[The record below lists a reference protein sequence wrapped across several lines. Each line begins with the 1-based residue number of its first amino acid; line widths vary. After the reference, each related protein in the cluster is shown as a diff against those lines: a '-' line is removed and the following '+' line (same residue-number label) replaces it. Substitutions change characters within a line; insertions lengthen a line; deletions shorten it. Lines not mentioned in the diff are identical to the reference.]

1 LTVAASPGTFIV
13 REKAMTMDAT
23 TVHPFAG
30 WDVPALIEARGRQRG
45 AHSAL
50 IWAPFEGPVQVWSYA
65 GFAEAVARIAGGLS
79 ARGIGTGDRVLLHLE
94 NCPETVLARF
104 ACAWLGATAVLSNA
118 HLAAPELARI
128 IAMLRPRAAITQPDL
143 VERVAQPGNRLEWIA
158 LTETS
163 TGEAPNGAPTP
174 AADRFGRLYG
184 NPLPRRTPDP
194 TAPAMILFTTGS
206 TAVPKAVLWTHANLL
221 WAGKVGAL
229 QQGLRPDDIYQVHLP
244 LFHVV
249 GFTWSLVPAL
259 WAGASVLLQPRF
271 SASRFWPA
279 ALAHR
284 ATVASHAGTDGFL
297 RRQPVPDHAFRQW
310 LFAWHDP
317 DRNDYFRVSGSTG
330 WGMTEMVIPAIVG
343 DASMQQRVSAVGRPY
358 PGYAVR
364 IESEDGSSV
373 RPGETGHLLIGAVRG
388 LSIFQEYVDNPQ
400 AMVEAFDARGFF
412 RTGDRV
418 TLHEDGWIQF
428 KDRVKDMIK
437 VGGES
442 VSASE
447 VEAAITAAGGVA
459 EVAVVA
465 RPDAAYGEVAIAFV
479 VLEGASDLDEEI
491 GRATIA
497 RIVQHCG
504 QSLAKFKQP
513 RDIIITPSLPKIGN
527 NKINRPALR
536 ALATKS
542 ASSLELRAPS
552 GR

>member
-1 LTVAASPGTFIV
+1 
-13 REKAMTMDAT
+13 MTMDAAS
-23 TVHPFAG
+23 VHPFAG

-45 AHSAL
+45 AHPAL
-50 IWAPFEGPVQVWSYA
+50 IWAPFEGPAQVWSYA
-65 GFAEAVARIAGGLS
+65 GFAEAVARIAGGLA

-118 HLAAPELARI
+118 HLAAPELARV
-128 IAMLRPRAAITQPDL
+128 IAMLRPRVAITQPNLAD
-143 VERVAQPGNRLEWIA
+143 RVARPGNHLEWIA
-158 LTETS
+158 VTET
-163 TGEAPNGAPTP
+163 GAAEAPNGSPVPTVE
-174 AADRFGRLYG
+174 RFGRLYG

-206 TAVPKAVLWTHANLL
+206 TAAPKAVLWTHANLL

-229 QQGLRPDDIYQVHLP
+229 QQGLRADDVYQVHLP

-249 GFTWSLVPAL
+249 GFTWSLMPAL
-259 WAGASVLLQPRF
+259 WAGTSVLLQPRF

-297 RRQPVPDHAFRQW
+297 CRQPVPDHAFRQW

-343 DASMQQRVSAVGRPY
+343 DASMEQRVLSVGRPY
-358 PGYAVR
+358 PGYTIR
-364 IESEDGSSV
+364 IENEDGSSV

-400 AMVEAFDARGFF
+400 AMAEAFDARGFF

-479 VLEGASDLDEEI
+479 VLEGAGDADEES
-491 GRATIA
+491 GRAA
-497 RIVQHCG
+497 LQRIVQHCG

-513 RDIIITPSLPKIGN
+513 RDVIITPSLPKIGN

-536 ALATKS
+536 ELAMKS
-542 ASSLELRAPS
+542 TGSFEAGRSSGSRVQT
-552 GR
+552 

>member
-1 LTVAASPGTFIV
+1 MAD
-13 REKAMTMDAT
+13 DAI

-30 WDVPALIEARGRQRG
+30 WDVAALIEARGRQRG
-45 AHSAL
+45 AHAAL
-50 IWAPFEGPVQVWSYA
+50 IWAPFDGPVQVWSYA
-65 GFAEAVARIAGGLS
+65 GFAEAVARIAGGL
-79 ARGIGTGDRVLLHLE
+79 ATRGISAGDRVLLHLE

-118 HLAAPELARI
+118 HLAAPELARV

-143 VERVAQPGNRLEWIA
+143 ADRVAQPGTSLEWIA
-158 LTETS
+158 LTETQAA
-163 TGEAPNGAPTP
+163 GAPNGAPVSP
-174 AADRFGRLYG
+174 ADRFGRLYG
-184 NPLPRRTPDP
+184 DPLPRRTPDP

-206 TAVPKAVLWTHANLL
+206 TAAPKAVLWTHANLL
-221 WAGKVGAL
+221 WAGRVGAL
-229 QQGLRPDDIYQVHLP
+229 QQGLRPDDVYQVHLP

-249 GFTWSLVPAL
+249 GFTWSLVPAF
-259 WAGASVLLQPRF
+259 WAGASVLLQPKF

-317 DRNDYFRVSGSTG
+317 DRNEYFRVNGSTG
-330 WGMTEMVIPAIVG
+330 WGMTEMVIPAIAG
-343 DASMQQRVSAVGRPY
+343 DASMEQRVLSVGRPY
-358 PGYAVR
+358 PGYTVR
-364 IESEDGSSV
+364 IENDDGSAV

-388 LSIFQEYVDNPQ
+388 LSIFQEYVDNPR
-400 AMVEAFDARGFF
+400 AMTEAFDARGFF

-418 TLHEDGWIQF
+418 TLHEDGWIEF

-447 VEAAITAAGGVA
+447 VESAIAGVGGIA

-465 RPDAAYGEVAIAFV
+465 RPDATYGEVAVAFV
-479 VLEGASDLDEEI
+479 VLDGTGDPDKE
-491 GRATIA
+491 IA
-497 RIVQHCG
+497 RAAIERIMHHCG

-513 RDIIITPSLPKIGN
+513 RDIVITPTLPKIGN

-536 ALATKS
+536 EHATTT
-542 ASSLELRAPS
+542 AGVS
-552 GR
+552 GAKCKGQN

>member
-1 LTVAASPGTFIV
+1 MDAAS
-13 REKAMTMDAT
+13 
-23 TVHPFAG
+23 VHPFAG

-45 AHSAL
+45 AHPAL
-50 IWAPFEGPVQVWSYA
+50 IWAPFEGPAQVWSYA
-65 GFAEAVARIAGGLS
+65 GFAEAVARIAGGLA

-118 HLAAPELARI
+118 HLAAPELARV
-128 IAMLRPRAAITQPDL
+128 IAMLRPRVAITQPNLAD
-143 VERVAQPGNRLEWIA
+143 RVARPGDHLEWIA
-158 LTETS
+158 VTET
-163 TGEAPNGAPTP
+163 GAAEAPNGSPVPTV
-174 AADRFGRLYG
+174 DRFGRLYG

-206 TAVPKAVLWTHANLL
+206 TAAPKAVLWTHANLL

-229 QQGLRPDDIYQVHLP
+229 QQRLRADDVYQVHLP

-249 GFTWSLVPAL
+249 GFTWSLMPAL
-259 WAGASVLLQPRF
+259 WAGTSVLLQPRF
-271 SASRFWPA
+271 SASRFWSA

-343 DASMQQRVSAVGRPY
+343 DASMEQRVLSVGRPY
-358 PGYAVR
+358 PGYTIR
-364 IESEDGSSV
+364 IENEDGSSV

-400 AMVEAFDARGFF
+400 AMAEAFDARGFF

-479 VLEGASDLDEEI
+479 VLEGAGDADEES
-491 GRATIA
+491 GRAA
-497 RIVQHCG
+497 LQRIVQHCG

-513 RDIIITPSLPKIGN
+513 RDVIITPSLPKIGN

-536 ALATKS
+536 ELAMKS
-542 ASSLELRAPS
+542 TGGFEAGRSSGSRVQT
-552 GR
+552 

>member
-1 LTVAASPGTFIV
+1 MDAAS
-13 REKAMTMDAT
+13 
-23 TVHPFAG
+23 VHPFAG

-45 AHSAL
+45 AHPAL
-50 IWAPFEGPVQVWSYA
+50 IWAPFEGPAQVWSYA
-65 GFAEAVARIAGGLS
+65 GFAEAVARIAGGLA

-118 HLAAPELARI
+118 HLAAPELARV
-128 IAMLRPRAAITQPDL
+128 IAMLRPRVAITQPNLAD
-143 VERVAQPGNRLEWIA
+143 RVARPGNHLEWIA
-158 LTETS
+158 VTET
-163 TGEAPNGAPTP
+163 GAAQAPNGSPVPT
-174 AADRFGRLYG
+174 ADRFGRLYG

-206 TAVPKAVLWTHANLL
+206 TAAPKAVLWTHANLL

-229 QQGLRPDDIYQVHLP
+229 QQGLRADDVYQVHLP

-249 GFTWSLVPAL
+249 GFTWSLMPAL
-259 WAGASVLLQPRF
+259 WAGTSVLLQPRF

-343 DASMQQRVSAVGRPY
+343 DASMEQRVLSVGRAY
-358 PGYAVR
+358 PGYTIR
-364 IESEDGSSV
+364 IENEDGSSV
-373 RPGETGHLLIGAVRG
+373 RPGDTGHLLIGAVRG

-400 AMVEAFDARGFF
+400 AMAEAFDARGFF

-479 VLEGASDLDEEI
+479 VLEGAGDADEES
-491 GRATIA
+491 GRATLQ

-513 RDIIITPSLPKIGN
+513 RDVIITPSLPKIGN

-536 ALATKS
+536 ELAMKS
-542 ASSLELRAPS
+542 TGSFEAGRSSDSRVQT
-552 GR
+552 

>member
-1 LTVAASPGTFIV
+1 
-13 REKAMTMDAT
+13 MTMDAAS
-23 TVHPFAG
+23 VHPFAG

-45 AHSAL
+45 AHPAL
-50 IWAPFEGPVQVWSYA
+50 IWAPFEGPAQVWSYA
-65 GFAEAVARIAGGLS
+65 GFAEAVARIAGGLA

-118 HLAAPELARI
+118 HLAAPELARV
-128 IAMLRPRAAITQPDL
+128 IAMLRPRVAITQPNLAD
-143 VERVAQPGNRLEWIA
+143 RVARPGNHLEWIA
-158 LTETS
+158 VTET
-163 TGEAPNGAPTP
+163 GAAEAPNGSPVPTV
-174 AADRFGRLYG
+174 DRFGRLYG
-184 NPLPRRTPDP
+184 NLLPRRTPDP

-229 QQGLRPDDIYQVHLP
+229 QQRLRADDVYQVHLP

-249 GFTWSLVPAL
+249 GFTWSLMPAL
-259 WAGASVLLQPRF
+259 WAGTSVLLQPRF

-343 DASMQQRVSAVGRPY
+343 DASMEQRVLSVGRPY
-358 PGYAVR
+358 PGYTIR
-364 IESEDGSSV
+364 IENEDGSSV

-400 AMVEAFDARGFF
+400 AMAEAFDARGFF

-479 VLEGASDLDEEI
+479 VLEGAGHADEES
-491 GRATIA
+491 GRATLQ

-513 RDIIITPSLPKIGN
+513 RDVIITPSLPKIGN

-536 ALATKS
+536 ELAMKS
-542 ASSLELRAPS
+542 TGGFEAGRSSGSRVQT
-552 GR
+552 

>member
-1 LTVAASPGTFIV
+1 
-13 REKAMTMDAT
+13 MTMDAAS
-23 TVHPFAG
+23 VHPFAG

-45 AHSAL
+45 AHPAL
-50 IWAPFEGPVQVWSYA
+50 IWAPFEGPAQVWSYA
-65 GFAEAVARIAGGLS
+65 GFAEAVARIAGGLA

-118 HLAAPELARI
+118 HLAAPELARV
-128 IAMLRPRAAITQPDL
+128 IAMLRPRAAITQPNLAD
-143 VERVAQPGNRLEWIA
+143 RVARPGNHLEWIA
-158 LTETS
+158 VTET
-163 TGEAPNGAPTP
+163 GAAEAPNGSPVPT
-174 AADRFGRLYG
+174 ADRFGRLYG

-206 TAVPKAVLWTHANLL
+206 TAAPKAVLWTHANLL

-229 QQGLRPDDIYQVHLP
+229 QQGLRADDVYQVHLP

-249 GFTWSLVPAL
+249 GFTWSLMPAL
-259 WAGASVLLQPRF
+259 WTGTSVLLQPRF

-317 DRNDYFRVSGSTG
+317 DRNEYFRVSGSTG

-343 DASMQQRVSAVGRPY
+343 DASMEQRVLSVGRPY
-358 PGYAVR
+358 PGYTIR
-364 IESEDGSSV
+364 IENEDGSSV

-400 AMVEAFDARGFF
+400 AMAEAFDTRGFF
-412 RTGDRV
+412 LTGDRV

-479 VLEGASDLDEEI
+479 VLEGAGDADEES
-491 GRATIA
+491 GRATLQ

-513 RDIIITPSLPKIGN
+513 RDVIITPSLPKIGN

-536 ALATKS
+536 ELAMKS
-542 ASSLELRAPS
+542 TDSFEAGRSSGSRAQT
-552 GR
+552 

>member
-1 LTVAASPGTFIV
+1 MDAAS
-13 REKAMTMDAT
+13 
-23 TVHPFAG
+23 VHPFAG

-45 AHSAL
+45 AHPAL
-50 IWAPFEGPVQVWSYA
+50 IWAPFEGPAQVWSYA
-65 GFAEAVARIAGGLS
+65 GFAEAVARIAGGLA

-118 HLAAPELARI
+118 HLAAPELARV
-128 IAMLRPRAAITQPDL
+128 IAMLRPRVAITQPNLAD
-143 VERVAQPGNRLEWIA
+143 RVARPGNHLEWIA
-158 LTETS
+158 VTET
-163 TGEAPNGAPTP
+163 GAAEAPNGSPVPTV
-174 AADRFGRLYG
+174 DRFGRLYG

-206 TAVPKAVLWTHANLL
+206 TAAPKAVLWTHANLL

-229 QQGLRPDDIYQVHLP
+229 QQGLRADDVYQVHLP

-249 GFTWSLVPAL
+249 GFTWSLMPAL
-259 WAGASVLLQPRF
+259 WAGTSVLLQPRF

-343 DASMQQRVSAVGRPY
+343 DASMEQRVLSVGRPY
-358 PGYAVR
+358 PGYTIR
-364 IESEDGSSV
+364 IENEDGSSV

-400 AMVEAFDARGFF
+400 AMAEAFDARGFF

-479 VLEGASDLDEEI
+479 VLEGAGDADEES
-491 GRATIA
+491 GRAA
-497 RIVQHCG
+497 LQRIVQHCG

-513 RDIIITPSLPKIGN
+513 RDVIITPSLPKIGN

-536 ALATKS
+536 ELAMKS
-542 ASSLELRAPS
+542 TGSFEAGRSSGS
-552 GR
+552 HVQT

>member
-1 LTVAASPGTFIV
+1 MDAAS
-13 REKAMTMDAT
+13 
-23 TVHPFAG
+23 VHPFAG

-45 AHSAL
+45 AHPAL
-50 IWAPFEGPVQVWSYA
+50 IWAPFEGPAQVWSYA
-65 GFAEAVARIAGGLS
+65 GFAEAVARIAGGLA

-118 HLAAPELARI
+118 HLAAPELARV
-128 IAMLRPRAAITQPDL
+128 IAMLRPRVAITQPNLAD
-143 VERVAQPGNRLEWIA
+143 RVARPGNHLEWIA
-158 LTETS
+158 VTET
-163 TGEAPNGAPTP
+163 GAAEAPNGSPVPTV
-174 AADRFGRLYG
+174 DRFGRLYG

-206 TAVPKAVLWTHANLL
+206 TAAPKAVLWTHANLL

-229 QQGLRPDDIYQVHLP
+229 QQRLRADDVYQVHLP

-249 GFTWSLVPAL
+249 GFTWSLMPAL
-259 WAGASVLLQPRF
+259 WAGTSVLLQPRF

-343 DASMQQRVSAVGRPY
+343 DASMEQRVLSVGRPY
-358 PGYAVR
+358 PGYTIR
-364 IESEDGSSV
+364 IENEDGSSV

-400 AMVEAFDARGFF
+400 AMAEAFDARGFF

-479 VLEGASDLDEEI
+479 VLEGAGDADEES
-491 GRATIA
+491 GRAA
-497 RIVQHCG
+497 LQRIVQHCG

-513 RDIIITPSLPKIGN
+513 RDVIITPSLPKIGN

-536 ALATKS
+536 ELAMKS
-542 ASSLELRAPS
+542 TGGFEAGRSSGSRVQT
-552 GR
+552 

>member
-1 LTVAASPGTFIV
+1 MDAAS
-13 REKAMTMDAT
+13 
-23 TVHPFAG
+23 VHPFAG

-45 AHSAL
+45 AHPAL
-50 IWAPFEGPVQVWSYA
+50 IWAPFEGPAQVWSYA
-65 GFAEAVARIAGGLS
+65 GFAEAVARIAGGLA

-118 HLAAPELARI
+118 HLAAPELARV
-128 IAMLRPRAAITQPDL
+128 IAMLRPRVAITQPNLAD
-143 VERVAQPGNRLEWIA
+143 RVARPGNHLEWIA
-158 LTETS
+158 VTET
-163 TGEAPNGAPTP
+163 GAAEAPNGSPVPTV
-174 AADRFGRLYG
+174 DRFGRLYG

-206 TAVPKAVLWTHANLL
+206 TAAPKAVLWTHANLL

-229 QQGLRPDDIYQVHLP
+229 QQRLRADDVYQVHLP

-249 GFTWSLVPAL
+249 GFTWSLMPAL
-259 WAGASVLLQPRF
+259 WAGTSVLLQPRF

-343 DASMQQRVSAVGRPY
+343 DASMEQRVLSVGRPY
-358 PGYAVR
+358 PGYTIR
-364 IESEDGSSV
+364 IENEDGSSV

-400 AMVEAFDARGFF
+400 AMAEAFDARGFF

-479 VLEGASDLDEEI
+479 VLEGAGDADEES
-491 GRATIA
+491 GRATLQ

-513 RDIIITPSLPKIGN
+513 RDVIITPSLPKIGN

-536 ALATKS
+536 ELAMKS
-542 ASSLELRAPS
+542 TGGFEAGRSSGSRVQT
-552 GR
+552 

>member
-1 LTVAASPGTFIV
+1 
-13 REKAMTMDAT
+13 M
-23 TVHPFAG
+23 
-30 WDVPALIEARGRQRG
+30 
-45 AHSAL
+45 
-50 IWAPFEGPVQVWSYA
+50 
-65 GFAEAVARIAGGLS
+65 
-79 ARGIGTGDRVLLHLE
+79 
-94 NCPETVLARF
+94 
-104 ACAWLGATAVLSNA
+104 
-118 HLAAPELARI
+118 
-128 IAMLRPRAAITQPDL
+128 
-143 VERVAQPGNRLEWIA
+143 EWIA
-158 LTETS
+158 VTETD
-163 TGEAPNGAPTP
+163 TAEAPNGAAVP
-174 AADRFGRLYG
+174 AADRFDRLYG
-184 NPLPRRTPDP
+184 DPLPRRRPDP

-206 TAVPKAVLWTHANLL
+206 TAAPKAVLWTHANLL

-229 QQGLRPDDIYQVHLP
+229 QQGLRPDDVYQVHLP

-271 SASRFWPA
+271 SVSRFWPA

-317 DRNDYFRVSGSTG
+317 DRNDYFRVGGSTG
-330 WGMTEMVIPAIVG
+330 WGMTEIVIPAIVG
-343 DASMQQRVSAVGRPY
+343 DASMEQRVLSVGRPF

-364 IESEDGSSV
+364 VENEDGTSV
-373 RPGETGHLLIGAVRG
+373 RSGETGHLLIGAVRG

-400 AMVEAFDARGFF
+400 AMAEAFDARGFF
-412 RTGDRV
+412 HTGDRV

-428 KDRVKDMIK
+428 KDRIKDMIK

-465 RPDAAYGEVAIAFV
+465 RPDAIYGEVAVAFV
-479 VLEGASDLDEEI
+479 VLEGANNPDEEAR
-491 GRATIA
+491 RASIE
-497 RIVQHCG
+497 RITQHCG
-504 QSLAKFKQP
+504 RSLAKFKQP
-513 RDIIITPSLPKIGN
+513 REIIMTPALPKIGN

-536 ALATKS
+536 ELATATDS
-542 ASSLELRAPS
+542 VS
-552 GR
+552 GAKHRRQN

>member
-1 LTVAASPGTFIV
+1 
-13 REKAMTMDAT
+13 MTMDAAS
-23 TVHPFAG
+23 VHPFAG

-45 AHSAL
+45 AHPAL
-50 IWAPFEGPVQVWSYA
+50 IWAPFEGPAQVWSYA
-65 GFAEAVARIAGGLS
+65 GFAEAVARIAGGLA

-118 HLAAPELARI
+118 HLAAPELARV
-128 IAMLRPRAAITQPDL
+128 IAMLRPRAAITQPNLAD
-143 VERVAQPGNRLEWIA
+143 RVARPGNHLEWIA
-158 LTETS
+158 VTET
-163 TGEAPNGAPTP
+163 GAAEAPNGSPVPT
-174 AADRFGRLYG
+174 ADRFGRLYG

-206 TAVPKAVLWTHANLL
+206 TAAPKAVLWTHANLL

-229 QQGLRPDDIYQVHLP
+229 QQGLRADDVYQVHLP

-249 GFTWSLVPAL
+249 GFTWSLMPAL
-259 WAGASVLLQPRF
+259 WTGTSVLLQPRF

-343 DASMQQRVSAVGRPY
+343 DASMEQRVLSVGRPY
-358 PGYAVR
+358 PGYTIR
-364 IESEDGSSV
+364 IENEDGSSV

-400 AMVEAFDARGFF
+400 AMAEAFDARGFF
-412 RTGDRV
+412 LTGDRV

-479 VLEGASDLDEEI
+479 VLEGAGDADEES
-491 GRATIA
+491 GRATLQ

-513 RDIIITPSLPKIGN
+513 RDVIITPSLPKIGN

-536 ALATKS
+536 ELAMKS
-542 ASSLELRAPS
+542 TDSFEAGRSSGSRA
-552 GR
+552 

>member
-1 LTVAASPGTFIV
+1 
-13 REKAMTMDAT
+13 MTMDAAS
-23 TVHPFAG
+23 VHPFAG
-30 WDVPALIEARGRQRG
+30 WDLAAFIEARGRQRG
-45 AHSAL
+45 AYPAL
-50 IWAPFEGPVQVWSYA
+50 IWAPFEGPAQVWSYA
-65 GFAEAVARIAGGLS
+65 GFAEAVARIAGGLA
-79 ARGIGTGDRVLLHLE
+79 ARGIGAGDRVLLHLE

-118 HLAAPELARI
+118 HLAAPELARV
-128 IAMLRPRAAITQPDL
+128 IAMLRPRGAITQPDL
-143 VERVAQPGNRLEWIA
+143 ADRVAQPGTGLEWIA
-158 LTETS
+158 MTETGAAEVS
-163 TGEAPNGAPTP
+163 RAAPAP
-174 AADRFGRLYG
+174 ASDRFGKLYG
-184 NPLPRRTPDP
+184 DPLPRRTPDP

-206 TAVPKAVLWTHANLL
+206 TAAPKAVLWTHANLL
-221 WAGKVGAL
+221 WAGRVGAL
-229 QQGLRPDDIYQVHLP
+229 QQGLRPDDVFQVHLP

-249 GFTWSLVPAL
+249 GFTWSLMPAL
-259 WAGASVLLQPRF
+259 WAGAAALLQPKF
-271 SASRFWPA
+271 STSRFWQA

-297 RRQPVPDHAFRQW
+297 RRQPVPDHTFRQW

-317 DRNDYFRVSGSTG
+317 DRNDYFGVSGSTG
-330 WGMTEMVIPAIVG
+330 WGMTEIVIPAIVG
-343 DASMQQRVSAVGRPY
+343 DTSMEQRVLSVGRPY
-358 PGYAVR
+358 PGYSIR
-364 IESEDGSSV
+364 IENEDGSTV
-373 RPGETGHLLIGAVRG
+373 RRGETGHLLIGAVRG

-400 AMVEAFDARGFF
+400 AMAEAFDARGFF

-428 KDRVKDMIK
+428 KDRIKDMIK

-459 EVAVVA
+459 EVAVVG

-479 VLEGASDLDEEI
+479 VLEASDPDGES
-491 GRATIA
+491 GRATVQ

-513 RDIIITPSLPKIGN
+513 RDVIIAPSLPKIGN

-536 ALATKS
+536 ELAMKS
-542 ASSLELRAPS
+542 AGNFDADRSS
-552 GR
+552 GRREQT

>member
-1 LTVAASPGTFIV
+1 MDAAS
-13 REKAMTMDAT
+13 
-23 TVHPFAG
+23 VHPFAG

-45 AHSAL
+45 AHPAL
-50 IWAPFEGPVQVWSYA
+50 IWAPFEGPAQVWSYA
-65 GFAEAVARIAGGLS
+65 GFAEAVARIAGGLA

-118 HLAAPELARI
+118 HLAAPELARV
-128 IAMLRPRAAITQPDL
+128 IAMLRPRVAITQPNLAD
-143 VERVAQPGNRLEWIA
+143 RVARPGNHLEWIA
-158 LTETS
+158 VTET
-163 TGEAPNGAPTP
+163 GAAEAPNGSPVPTV
-174 AADRFGRLYG
+174 DRFGRLYG
-184 NPLPRRTPDP
+184 NLLPRRTPDP

-206 TAVPKAVLWTHANLL
+206 TAAPKAVLWTHANLL

-229 QQGLRPDDIYQVHLP
+229 QQGLRADDVYQVHLP

-249 GFTWSLVPAL
+249 GFTWSLMPAL
-259 WAGASVLLQPRF
+259 WAGTSVLLQPRF

-343 DASMQQRVSAVGRPY
+343 DASMEQRVLSVGRPY
-358 PGYAVR
+358 PGYTIR
-364 IESEDGSSV
+364 IENEDGSSV

-400 AMVEAFDARGFF
+400 AMAEAFDARGFF

-479 VLEGASDLDEEI
+479 VLEGAGDADEES
-491 GRATIA
+491 GRATLQ

-513 RDIIITPSLPKIGN
+513 RDVIITPSLPKIGN

-536 ALATKS
+536 ELAMKS
-542 ASSLELRAPS
+542 TGGFEAGRSSGSRVQT
-552 GR
+552 

>member
-1 LTVAASPGTFIV
+1 MDAAS
-13 REKAMTMDAT
+13 
-23 TVHPFAG
+23 VHPFAG

-45 AHSAL
+45 AHPAL
-50 IWAPFEGPVQVWSYA
+50 IWAPFEGPAQVWSYA
-65 GFAEAVARIAGGLS
+65 GFAEAVARIAGGLA

-118 HLAAPELARI
+118 HLAAPELARV
-128 IAMLRPRAAITQPDL
+128 IAMLRPRVAITQPNLAD
-143 VERVAQPGNRLEWIA
+143 RVARPGNHLEWIA
-158 LTETS
+158 VTET
-163 TGEAPNGAPTP
+163 GAAEAPNGSPVPT
-174 AADRFGRLYG
+174 ADRFGRLYG

-206 TAVPKAVLWTHANLL
+206 TAAPKAVLWTHANLL

-229 QQGLRPDDIYQVHLP
+229 QQGLRADDVYQVHLP

-249 GFTWSLVPAL
+249 GFTWSLMPAL
-259 WAGASVLLQPRF
+259 WAGTSVLLQPRF

-343 DASMQQRVSAVGRPY
+343 DASMEQRVLSVGRPY
-358 PGYAVR
+358 PGYTIR
-364 IESEDGSSV
+364 IENEDGSSV

-400 AMVEAFDARGFF
+400 AMAEAFDARGFF

-479 VLEGASDLDEEI
+479 VLDGAGDADEES
-491 GRATIA
+491 GRATLQ

-513 RDIIITPSLPKIGN
+513 RDVIITPSLPKIGN

-536 ALATKS
+536 ELAMRSTGGFE
-542 ASSLELRAPS
+542 AGRSSGSRVQT
-552 GR
+552 